1 LQHSVAQY
9 SRVERERKMKEEEEE
24 EEEEEEQLFPCRT

>member
-24 EEEEEEQLFPCRT
+24 EEEEEQLFPCRT